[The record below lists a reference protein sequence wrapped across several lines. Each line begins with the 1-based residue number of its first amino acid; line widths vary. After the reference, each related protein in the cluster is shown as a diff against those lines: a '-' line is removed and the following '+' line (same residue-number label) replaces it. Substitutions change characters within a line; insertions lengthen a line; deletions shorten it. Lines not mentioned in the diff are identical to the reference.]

1 MNNSKLLPLS
11 VLLAGVLVQRGMA
24 HRREIDHPTP
34 ELAARFGLAMV
45 LQTIRARILFP
56 ESFAAE
62 AAVTEGIL
70 KQELTQ
76 AYLGYL
82 DVSRR

>member
-1 MNNSKLLPLS
+1 
-11 VLLAGVLVQRGMA
+11 
-24 HRREIDHPTP
+24 
-34 ELAARFGLAMV
+34 MV

-82 DVSRR
+82 DVSRG